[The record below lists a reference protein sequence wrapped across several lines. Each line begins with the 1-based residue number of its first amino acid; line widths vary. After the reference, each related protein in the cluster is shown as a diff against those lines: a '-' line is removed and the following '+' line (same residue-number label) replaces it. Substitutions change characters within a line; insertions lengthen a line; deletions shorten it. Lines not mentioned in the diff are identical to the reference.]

1 MINRVGVEA
10 NVENRIRNNKN
21 IEDRCIGKCHN
32 DKQPRTRDGARERKH
47 KVQRNES
54 GRETRA
60 GEKRIGA
67 MTTRNERKSE
77 RALGTT
83 ERENDTAIS
92 FWTNVDESGH
102 EAPSILSI

>member
-1 MINRVGVEA
+1 MG
-10 NVENRIRNNKN
+10 
-21 IEDRCIGKCHN
+21 DRCIGKCQN
-32 DKQPRTRDGARERKH
+32 DKQSRTRDGARERKH

-54 GRETRA
+54 GRETIFILIASR
-60 GEKRIGA
+60 A
-67 MTTRNERKSE
+67 MTTTDERKPE

-102 EAPSILSI
+102 NTKHRKRLKHETA